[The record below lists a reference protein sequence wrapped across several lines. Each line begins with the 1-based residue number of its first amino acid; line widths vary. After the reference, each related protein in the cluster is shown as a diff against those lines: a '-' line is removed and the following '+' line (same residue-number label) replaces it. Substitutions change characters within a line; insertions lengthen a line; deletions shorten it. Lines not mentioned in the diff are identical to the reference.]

1 MKSLSHFYEDISK
14 ILLDARQ
21 KVYVSINS
29 EMIMAYWRIGKRIVE
44 EEQSG
49 SSKADYGVYLIR
61 ELSRKLTR
69 EHGKGFT
76 EQNIRNFRQ
85 FYQIFPENE
94 IRYAVRSELTWTH
107 YRSIM
112 RLDNPDA
119 RQYYIT
125 EAANQNW
132 GTRQLDRNINTMYY
146 ERLLSTKN
154 KKEMLLKQNDMEK
167 ASPQDIIKDPYV
179 LEFLSIKSPKE
190 YSENEL
196 ESAIISNLQEFLL
209 ELGKGFS
216 FVGRQ
221 YHMKTDTKNYYIDLV
236 FYNFI
241 LKCFVLIDL
250 KLGELTHQDIG
261 QMDMYV
267 RMFEDLHTTEGD
279 NSTIGIILC
288 AEKDQTLVKYSV
300 LDENK
305 QVFASKYKLI
315 LPTPEELKAELERE
329 LHLLKKTSQA
339 TSPQPPSPPVS
350 SFAPPQ
356 TGN

>member
-1 MKSLSHFYEDISK
+1 MHFYEDISK
-14 ILLDARQ
+14 ILLEARQ
-21 KVYVSINS
+21 KVYRSINS
-29 EMIMAYWRIGKRIVE
+29 EMVMAYWRIGKRIIK

-49 SSKADYGVYLIR
+49 EERAEYGAFLINQVSEKLSK
-61 ELSRKLTR
+61 EF
-69 EHGKGFT
+69 GKGFSVA
-76 EQNIRNFRQ
+76 NVKNFRQ
-85 FYQIFPENE
+85 FYLIFPENE
-94 IRYAVRSELTWTH
+94 IGYALRSELTWTH

-112 RLDNPDA
+112 RIENPDA

-132 GTRQLDRNINTMYY
+132 GTRQLDRNISTLYY

-154 KKEMLLKQNDMEK
+154 KKEVLQEQQNMVK
-167 ASPQDIIKDPYV
+167 ASPRDVIKDPYV
-179 LEFLSIKSPKE
+179 LEFLSISRPNE
-190 YSENEL
+190 FSENDL
-196 ESAIISNLQEFLL
+196 ERAIISNLQEFLL

-221 YHMKTDTKNYYIDLV
+221 YHMKTDTKSYYIDLV

-261 QMDMYV
+261 QMDMYI
-267 RMFEDLHTTEGD
+267 RMFEDLYTTEGD

-288 AEKDQTLVKYSV
+288 VEKDQALVKYSV

-305 QVFASKYKLI
+305 QIFASKYKLV
-315 LPTPEELKAELERE
+315 LPTAEELKAELERE
-329 LHLLKKTSQA
+329 INFHKKVQ
-339 TSPQPPSPPVS
+339 
-350 SFAPPQ
+350 
-356 TGN
+356 GNGNDGV

>member
-14 ILLDARQ
+14 ILLEARQ
-21 KVYVSINS
+21 KAYVSINS
-29 EMIMAYWRIGKRIVE
+29 EMVMAYWRIGKRIVE
-44 EEQSG
+44 EEQLGEKRAEYGTFLVKQLSEKL
-49 SSKADYGVYLIR
+49 SK
-61 ELSRKLTR
+61 EF
-69 EHGKGFT
+69 GKGFSVVSVW
-76 EQNIRNFRQ
+76 NFRQ
-85 FYQIFPENE
+85 FYLTFPENE
-94 IRYAVRSELTWTH
+94 ILSALRRELTWTH

-119 RQYYIT
+119 RKYYIT

-132 GTRQLDRNINTMYY
+132 GTRQLDRNISTLYY

-154 KKEMLLKQNDMEK
+154 KKEVILKQQDMEK

-179 LEFLSIKSPKE
+179 LEFLSITRPRE

-196 ESAIISNLQEFLL
+196 ETAIISNLQEFLL

-221 YHMKTDTKNYYIDLV
+221 YHMKTDTKSYYIDLV

-279 NSTIGIILC
+279 NPTIGIILC
-288 AEKDQTLVKYSV
+288 AEKDQALVKYSV

-315 LPTPEELKAELERE
+315 LPTSEELKAELERE
-329 LHLLKKTSQA
+329 IHFLKTNSRV
-339 TSPQPPSPPVS
+339 SPDLIK
-350 SFAPPQ
+350 
-356 TGN
+356 

>member
-14 ILLDARQ
+14 ILLEARQ
-21 KVYVSINS
+21 KAYVSINS
-29 EMIMAYWRIGKRIVE
+29 EMVMAYWRIGKRIVD
-44 EEQSG
+44 EEQRG
-49 SSKADYGVYLIR
+49 SSKADYGAYLIR
-61 ELSRKLTR
+61 ELARRLTK
-69 EHGKGFT
+69 EYGKGFT
-76 EQNIRNFRQ
+76 EPNVRNFRQ

-94 IRYAVRSELTWTH
+94 IRYAVRSGLTWTH

-112 RLDNPDA
+112 RIDNPD
-119 RQYYIT
+119 
-125 EAANQNW
+125 
-132 GTRQLDRNINTMYY
+132 
-146 ERLLSTKN
+146 
-154 KKEMLLKQNDMEK
+154 
-167 ASPQDIIKDPYV
+167 
-179 LEFLSIKSPKE
+179 
-190 YSENEL
+190 
-196 ESAIISNLQEFLL
+196 
-209 ELGKGFS
+209 
-216 FVGRQ
+216 
-221 YHMKTDTKNYYIDLV
+221 YIDLV

-279 NSTIGIILC
+279 SPTIGIILC

-329 LHLLKKTSQA
+329 IHNL
-339 TSPQPPSPPVS
+339 TSPQPPSRPAS
-350 SFAPPQ
+350 SPAPA
-356 TGN
+356 

>member
-1 MKSLSHFYEDISK
+1 MKASSKFYGDISK
-14 ILLDARQ
+14 ILHEARQ
-21 KVYVSINS
+21 KIYISINS
-29 EMIMAYWRIGKRIVE
+29 EMVMAYWQIGKRIVE

-49 SSKADYGVYLIR
+49 EKRAGYGTSLIEQLSEKLSS
-61 ELSRKLTR
+61 EF
-69 EHGKGFT
+69 GKGFSVA
-76 EQNIRNFRQ
+76 NIKNFRQ
-85 FYQIFPENE
+85 FYLTFQGNE
-94 IRYAVRSELTWTH
+94 IRYALRSELTWTH

-112 RLDNPDA
+112 RVENPEA
-119 RQYYIT
+119 RKYYIN

-132 GTRQLDRNINTMYY
+132 GTRQLDRNITTFYY
-146 ERLLSTKN
+146 ERLLSSKS
-154 KKEMLLKQNDMEK
+154 KKEVIDEQPKMLNATAK
-167 ASPQDIIKDPYV
+167 DIIKDPYV
-179 LEFLSIKSPKE
+179 LEFLGITRPAE
-190 YSENEL
+190 FSENDL
-196 ESAIISNLQEFLL
+196 ENAIITNLQEFLL

-221 YHMKTDTKNYYIDLV
+221 YHMKTDTKSYYIDLV

-288 AEKDQTLVKYSV
+288 AEKDQALVKYSV

-305 QVFASKYKLI
+305 KIFASKYKLI

-329 LHLLKKTSQA
+329 IHFLKVKENHIA
-339 TSPQPPSPPVS
+339 C
-350 SFAPPQ
+350 
-356 TGN
+356 

>member
-1 MKSLSHFYEDISK
+1 MNSLLHLYEDISK
-14 ILLDARQ
+14 ILLEARK
-21 KVYVSINS
+21 KVYTSINS
-29 EMIMAYWRIGKRIVE
+29 EMVIAYWRIGKRIIE
-44 EEQSG
+44 EEQLGGKRAEYGTFLISQI
-49 SSKADYGVYLIR
+49 SERLSK
-61 ELSRKLTR
+61 EF
-69 EHGKGFT
+69 GKGFSVA
-76 EQNIRNFRQ
+76 NVKNFRQ
-85 FYQIFPENE
+85 FYLIFPENE
-94 IRYAVRSELTWTH
+94 FGYALRSELTWTH

-112 RLDNPDA
+112 RIENPDA
-119 RQYYIT
+119 RKYYIT

-132 GTRQLDRNINTMYY
+132 GTRQLDRNISTLYY

-154 KKEMLLKQNDMEK
+154 KKEVLQEQQNLAK

-179 LEFLSIKSPKE
+179 LEFLSIRRPKE
-190 YSENEL
+190 FSENDL

-221 YHMKTDTKNYYIDLV
+221 YHMKTDTKSYYIDLV

-267 RMFEDLHTTEGD
+267 RMFEDLHTTDGD

-288 AEKDQTLVKYSV
+288 AEKDQALVKYSV

-305 QVFASKYKLI
+305 QIFASKYKLV
-315 LPTPEELKAELERE
+315 LPTPEELQAELERE
-329 LHLLKKTSQA
+329 IHFHKKIQENKN
-339 TSPQPPSPPVS
+339 PIL
-350 SFAPPQ
+350 
-356 TGN
+356 

>member
-1 MKSLSHFYEDISK
+1 MKASSKFYGDISK
-14 ILLDARQ
+14 ILHEARQ
-21 KVYVSINS
+21 KVYISINS
-29 EMIMAYWRIGKRIVE
+29 EMVMAYWQIGKRIVE

-49 SSKADYGVYLIR
+49 EKRAGYGTGLIEQLSEKLSS
-61 ELSRKLTR
+61 EF
-69 EHGKGFT
+69 GKGFSVA
-76 EQNIRNFRQ
+76 NIKNFRQ
-85 FYQIFPENE
+85 FYLTFQGNA
-94 IRYAVRSELTWTH
+94 IRYALRSELTWTH

-112 RLDNPDA
+112 RVENPEA
-119 RQYYIT
+119 RKYYIN

-132 GTRQLDRNINTMYY
+132 GTRQLDRNITTFYY
-146 ERLLSTKN
+146 ERLLSSKT
-154 KKEMLLKQNDMEK
+154 KKEVTTEQSKRLNDTAK
-167 ASPQDIIKDPYV
+167 DIIKDPYV
-179 LEFLSIKSPKE
+179 LEFLGISCPMDF
-190 YSENEL
+190 SESDL
-196 ESAIISNLQEFLL
+196 ENAIITNLQAFLL

-221 YHMKTDTKNYYIDLV
+221 YHMKTDTRSYYIDLV

-288 AEKDQTLVKYSV
+288 AEKDQALVKYSV

-305 QVFASKYKLI
+305 QIFASKYKLI

-329 LHLLKKTSQA
+329 IIDLAETPFLHR
-339 TSPQPPSPPVS
+339 V
-350 SFAPPQ
+350 
-356 TGN
+356 

>member
-1 MKSLSHFYEDISK
+1 M
-14 ILLDARQ
+14 
-21 KVYVSINS
+21 V
-29 EMIMAYWRIGKRIVE
+29 MAYWRIGKRIIE

-49 SSKADYGVYLIR
+49 EKRAEYGTFLIKQVSERLSK
-61 ELSRKLTR
+61 EF
-69 EHGKGFT
+69 GKGFSVA
-76 EQNIRNFRQ
+76 NVKNFRQ
-85 FYQIFPENE
+85 FYLIFPENE
-94 IRYAVRSELTWTH
+94 IGYALRSELTWTH

-112 RLDNPDA
+112 RIENPDA
-119 RQYYIT
+119 RKYYIA

-132 GTRQLDRNINTMYY
+132 GTRQLDRNISTLYY

-154 KKEMLLKQNDMEK
+154 KKDVLQDQQNMLK
-167 ASPQDIIKDPYV
+167 ASPRDIIKDPYV
-179 LEFLSIKSPKE
+179 LEFLSVSRPME
-190 YSENEL
+190 FSESDL

-221 YHMKTDTKNYYIDLV
+221 YHMKTDTKSYYIDLV

-267 RMFEDLHTTEGD
+267 RMFEDLYTTDGD

-288 AEKDQTLVKYSV
+288 AEKDQALVKYSV

-305 QVFASKYKLI
+305 QIFASKYKLV
-315 LPTPEELKAELERE
+315 LPTTEELKAELERE
-329 LHLLKKTSQA
+329 IHFHNKMKGIGNDGI
-339 TSPQPPSPPVS
+339 PP
-350 SFAPPQ
+350 
-356 TGN
+356 TR

>member
-1 MKSLSHFYEDISK
+1 
-14 ILLDARQ
+14 
-21 KVYVSINS
+21 
-29 EMIMAYWRIGKRIVE
+29 MAYWRIGKRIVE

-49 SSKADYGVYLIR
+49 EKRAEYGTFLINQIS
-61 ELSRKLTR
+61 EKLSRKF
-69 EHGKGFT
+69 GKGFSVA
-76 EQNIRNFRQ
+76 NVRNFRQ
-85 FYQIFPENE
+85 FYLISPEEE
-94 IRYAVRSELTWTH
+94 IRYALRSQLTWTH

-112 RLDNPDA
+112 RIDDPGA
-119 RQYYIT
+119 RKYYIS

-132 GTRQLDRNINTMYY
+132 GTRQLDRNINTLYY
-146 ERLLSTKN
+146 ERLLSSKN
-154 KKEMLLKQNDMEK
+154 KKEIIEKQQNMLK
-167 ASPQDIIKDPYV
+167 ASPRDIIKDPYV
-179 LEFLSIKSPKE
+179 LEFLSISRPKE
-190 YSENEL
+190 YSENDL
-196 ESAIISNLQEFLL
+196 ESAIISNLQAFLL

-221 YHMKTDTKNYYIDLV
+221 YHMKTETKSYYIDLV

-267 RMFEDLHTTEGD
+267 RMFEDLHTTDGD

-305 QVFASKYKLI
+305 QIFASKYKLI
-315 LPTPEELKAELERE
+315 LPTPEELQAELERE
-329 LHLLKKTSQA
+329 IHFHKKVQENKNDGI
-339 TSPQPPSPPVS
+339 QLPSKN
-350 SFAPPQ
+350 Q
-356 TGN
+356 I

>member
-1 MKSLSHFYEDISK
+1 MHFFEDISK
-14 ILLDARQ
+14 ILLEAKQ
-21 KVYVSINS
+21 KVYTSINS
-29 EMIMAYWRIGKRIVE
+29 EMVMAYWRIGKRIVE

-49 SSKADYGVYLIR
+49 EKRAEYGSFLINQVSERLSK
-61 ELSRKLTR
+61 KF
-69 EHGKGFT
+69 GKGFSAA
-76 EQNIRNFRQ
+76 NVKNFRQ
-85 FYQIFPENE
+85 FYLIFPENE
-94 IRYAVRSELTWTH
+94 IGYALRSELTWTH

-112 RLDNPDA
+112 RIENPDA
-119 RQYYIT
+119 RKYYIT

-132 GTRQLDRNINTMYY
+132 GTRQLDRNINTLYY

-154 KKEMLLKQNDMEK
+154 KKEVLLEQQNMIK
-167 ASPQDIIKDPYV
+167 ASPGDIIKDPYV
-179 LEFLSIKSPKE
+179 LEFLSISHPKE
-190 YSENEL
+190 FSENDL
-196 ESAIISNLQEFLL
+196 ETAIISNLQEFLL

-221 YHMKTDTKNYYIDLV
+221 YHMKTDTKSYYIDLV

-250 KLGELTHQDIG
+250 KLGDLTHQDIG

-305 QVFASKYKLI
+305 QIFASKYKLV
-315 LPTPEELKAELERE
+315 LPTAEELKAELERE
-329 LHLLKKTSQA
+329 IHLHKKVQDNRSEGFHPVT
-339 TSPQPPSPPVS
+339 PS
-350 SFAPPQ
+350 
-356 TGN
+356 

>member
-1 MKSLSHFYEDISK
+1 MKSLSHSYEDISK
-14 ILLDARQ
+14 ILEEARQ
-21 KVYVSINS
+21 KAYVSINS
-29 EMIMAYWRIGKRIVE
+29 EMVMAYWRIGKRIVE
-44 EEQSG
+44 EEQRG
-49 SSKADYGVYLIR
+49 NSKADYGAHLIG
-61 ELSRKLTR
+61 ELSRRLTK
-69 EHGKGFT
+69 EYGKGFT
-76 EQNIRNFRQ
+76 EANVRNFRQ

-119 RQYYIT
+119 RKYYIA

-132 GTRQLDRNINTMYY
+132 GTRQLDRNISTLYY
-146 ERLLSTKN
+146 ERLLSTRN
-154 KKEMLLKQNDMEK
+154 KKETLLKQRDMEK

-179 LEFLSIKSPKE
+179 LEFLSIRRPRE

-221 YHMKTDTKNYYIDLV
+221 YHMKTDTKSYYIDLV

-288 AEKDQTLVKYSV
+288 AEKDQALVKYSV

-305 QVFASKYKLI
+305 QIFASKYKLI

-329 LHLLKKTSQA
+329 IHFLKTSTQVLPDSTKA
-339 TSPQPPSPPVS
+339 
-350 SFAPPQ
+350 
-356 TGN
+356 